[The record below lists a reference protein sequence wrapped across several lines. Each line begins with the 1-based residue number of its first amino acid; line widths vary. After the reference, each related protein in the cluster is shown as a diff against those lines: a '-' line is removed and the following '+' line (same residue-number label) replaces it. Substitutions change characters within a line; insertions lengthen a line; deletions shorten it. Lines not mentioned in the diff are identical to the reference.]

1 MTDTIA
7 SLARAAARSMMPASA
22 AARTGRADQN
32 GHVTTGGSIR
42 TGAREL
48 LEALPNRVST
58 RYRVRIETAELTFL
72 GAPAQPDFAR
82 LVIDYIPGD
91 RLIELKSLKQYIGE
105 FRNRHLSYERI
116 ANVIRDDIDAV
127 FAPRSLQVTLSFQP
141 RGGAS
146 TTVTIPADAEEDAYE
161 AWAQSHGAPR

>member
-7 SLARAAARSMMPASA
+7 SLARATARSMMPASA
-22 AARTGRADQN
+22 AVRPGRD
-32 GHVTTGGSIR
+32 GRSGSVR

-48 LEALPNRVST
+48 LAALPNRVAT

-116 ANVIRDDIDAV
+116 ANVIRDDIEAI
-127 FAPRSLQVTLSFQP
+127 FAPRSLRVTLSFQP

-146 TTVTIPADAEEDAYE
+146 TTVTVPADAEEDAYE
-161 AWAQSHGAPR
+161 AWAQSHGATR

>member
-7 SLARAAARSMMPASA
+7 SLARATARSMMPASA
-22 AARTGRADQN
+22 AARAGRGDRN
-32 GHVTTGGSIR
+32 GSVR

-48 LEALPNRVST
+48 LAALPNRVST

-116 ANVIRDDIDAV
+116 ANVIRDDIEAV

-146 TTVTIPADAEEDAYE
+146 TTVTVPADADEDAYE
-161 AWAQSHGAPR
+161 AWAQSHGATR